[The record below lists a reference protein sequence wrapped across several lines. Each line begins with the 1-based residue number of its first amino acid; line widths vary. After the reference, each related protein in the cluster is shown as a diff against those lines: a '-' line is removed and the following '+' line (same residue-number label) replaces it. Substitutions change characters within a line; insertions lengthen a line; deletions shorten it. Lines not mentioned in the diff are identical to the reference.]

1 MYCFIFD
8 HGVNLSQ
15 VLHLPSWVPGMSF
28 KMEMEMARE
37 FSKQYL
43 DRPFEHSLHKAVTVI
58 SITYLVRTLNNYM
71 C

>member
-1 MYCFIFD
+1 MSD
-8 HGVNLSQ
+8 HETNLFQ
-15 VLHLPSWVPGMSF
+15 VLHLPSWFPDMSF
-28 KMEMEMARE
+28 KREMAEARE

-43 DRPFEHSLHKAVTVI
+43 DRPFEYALQKAVMVISI